1 MIRKFIL
8 VAIIVFTAGSAF
20 ATQYIKTEEFKTALE
35 QKKEM
40 HIVDIQ
46 EADDFEEHHFANS
59 IETNAYPVKSTDEK
73 KRLDKILPTINTSV
87 SPVVIICPRGKGGA
101 MNTYEH
107 LKAQGVSEGRLFIL
121 EGGMAGWPYKEIL
134 KHGR

>member
-1 MIRKFIL
+1 MIRNLIFTL
-8 VAIIVFTAGSAF
+8 LIVLATGSAF
-20 ATQYIKTEEFKTALE
+20 AAQYIKAEDFKNAIE
-35 QKKEM
+35 QKKDM
-40 HIVDIQ
+40 FIVDIQ
-46 EADDFEEHHFANS
+46 EADDFDEHHFAGS
-59 IETNAYPVKSTDEK
+59 LETNAYPVKSTDEK

-87 SPVVIICPRGKGGA
+87 LPVVIICPRGKGGA

-134 KHGR
+134 QHGR